1 MPPLTLAWSNLTQQ
15 RLRTLISVIGI
26 AFAVLLIFM
35 QLGFQDAVRRTA
47 TLLYDQLDFDL
58 VLTSTEY
65 SNLARPAAF
74 SRRRLAQARAVP
86 GVERALPLTAVLGL
100 WTQPRRLTDPESEL
114 PHKWSIMVLAVDP
127 ARLDELFRRPFP
139 EVFRAEADL
148 RRDAVQLA
156 RLDTVLMDR
165 TSSPPYGDVA
175 TWNRVRY
182 NDLNDRRVEIIG
194 DIKLGTGFAYS
205 GLLMTSESTLTHL
218 MRWPDDR
225 ISFGL
230 LKLAP
235 DVDVES
241 ARAEIEARLGSPQ
254 ESGVEV
260 RTRKEINDKEIDFWM
275 SGTAVGQFF
284 TAGVVIALLVGG
296 VFVYQMMA
304 SDISRRLP
312 EYATIRALG
321 YPREFLSHVVYWQ
334 GFLLALLGYVPG
346 LAASLLGYL
355 ITHRLATVPIEMT
368 LWRATYVLALTVFM
382 CMGSALVAV
391 RSAHTANPADLF

>member
-15 RLRTLISVIGI
+15 RLRTLISVVGV

-47 TLLYDQLDFDL
+47 TLLYDKLDFDL

-86 GVERALPLTAVLGL
+86 GVERVLPLTAVLSL
-100 WTQPRRLTDPESEL
+100 WTQPRRPTDPENEP

-127 ARLDELFRRPFP
+127 ARLDTLFRRPYP
-139 EVFRAEADL
+139 DVFLDEAEL

-165 TSSPPYGDVA
+165 ASSPPYGDVP
-175 TWNRVRY
+175 TWKLARY

-194 DIKLGTGFAYS
+194 NIKVGTGFAYS

-225 ISFGL
+225 VSFGL
-230 LKLAP
+230 VKLAP
-235 DVDVES
+235 GTDVEA
-241 ARAEIEARLGSPQ
+241 ARAEIEARLGPPQ

-260 RTRKEINDKEIDFWM
+260 RTKPEINAKEIDFWM

-312 EYATIRALG
+312 EYATVRALG
-321 YPREFLSHVVYWQ
+321 YPRDYLSHVVYWQ
-334 GFLLALLGYVPG
+334 GFLLAVLGYVPG

-355 ITHRLATVPIEMT
+355 VTHKFANVPIEMT
-368 LWRATYVLALTVFM
+368 AWRATYVLALTVFM

-391 RSAHTANPADLF
+391 RSVHSANPADLF